1 MKIGELVNTMKE
13 AEEMIHDISCR
24 IDNGEDIQVG
34 DLTSLSDVRSVLKDL
49 VSIISNMK
57 IP

>member
-1 MKIGELVNTMKE
+1 MKIGELVDTMKE

-24 IDNGEDIQVG
+24 IDNEEDIQVG
-34 DLTSLSDVRSVLKDL
+34 DLTSLSDVRSVLNDL
-49 VSIISNMK
+49 VGIISNME